1 MPLAHLGHKYTYVIG
16 SDIDRDGMY
25 VEVTS
30 DADAV
35 NSLLEI
41 FYSDITHK
49 MSITLHR
56 PDLPLEVIEWA
67 ISIAKQR
74 LPTKAQSSD

>member
-1 MPLAHLGHKYTYVIG
+1 MPLAHLGHTYTYVIG

-41 FYSDITHK
+41 FYSDITHN

-67 ISIAKQR
+67 ISIAKETIASEGA
-74 LPTKAQSSD
+74 TK